1 MKEEP
6 AGISSPPASISMGFS
21 DRPPGLR
28 REEVTLLISE
38 LSSILEG
45 QRIGKVYD
53 APHGNLR
60 IVIGSGSSRLHLLI
74 SVHAGTSRMV
84 LLDGPLPAPD
94 RPGEK
99 VTRLRALLSGALIDQ
114 VDQPGGDRLM
124 RLRLAFGPQKRHR
137 RDLLLELFGR
147 QGRLLVLEG
156 KPTRVRFVTGR
167 GGLGTGE
174 PYQYPQAPRN
184 EEGQIA
190 GGVSPTMPFDPFQH
204 IPVEERNGE
213 TPFHHWLGPKLAQ
226 REEQLILD
234 GKLRQGQQE
243 LNRQRKVLT
252 RRLKNLQS
260 DLQRSLDWEWWQ
272 NRGELLKSVLHQL
285 KRGMSSIEVEDWYQ
299 EGSPRVEVELVT
311 EKTPIQN
318 VERYFHKAR
327 KGKRSIDQLTQRTAE
342 TQTLCDELE
351 ALLQES
357 ETIRAEA
364 VPEVEAVDD
373 WLRRAFRWSSRHGK
387 KKQSPKDPR
396 QRGRGAAEKKPFMR
410 YRSREGLEILVGRSA
425 RENDDLS
432 IRTAKGNDLFFHIAG
447 KPGPHVVLRVP
458 RGSVASPESIDDAAY
473 VAAYRSGWRGPGGVA
488 VHWTESKFVRKPK
501 GLPPGK
507 VLIDRERE
515 HWVTPREEGLA
526 PLRDSEDE
534 GLEASS

>member
-1 MKEEP
+1 M
-6 AGISSPPASISMGFS
+6 ASS
-21 DRPPGLR
+21 DRSSGLR
-28 REEVTLLISE
+28 REEVTLLVSE
-38 LSSILEG
+38 LSSVLEG
-45 QRIGKVYD
+45 QRIGKIYD

-60 IVIGSGSSRLHLLI
+60 IVIGSGSARLHLLV
-74 SVHAGTSRMV
+74 SVHPGTSRMV
-84 LLDGPLPAPD
+84 LLEGPLPAPE
-94 RPGEK
+94 RPGET
-99 VTRLRALLSGALIDQ
+99 VARLRTLLSGALVDQ

-156 KPTRVRFVTGR
+156 KPARVRFVTGR
-167 GGLGTGE
+167 GGIGNGE
-174 PYQYPQAPRN
+174 PYQYPQAPLR
-184 EEGQIA
+184 EDERIT

-204 IPVEERNGE
+204 IPVEQRIGE
-213 TPFHHWLGPKLAQ
+213 SPFHHWLGPQLAD
-226 REEQLILD
+226 REESLILE
-234 GKLRQGQQE
+234 GKIRQGQQE
-243 LNRQRKVLT
+243 LNRQRKILT
-252 RRLKNLQS
+252 RRLQNLQS
-260 DLQRSLDWEWWQ
+260 DLQRSLDWQWWQ

-285 KRGMSSIEVEDWYQ
+285 KRGMSSIEVADWYQ
-299 EGSPRVEVELVT
+299 EDSPNVEIELVS

-327 KGKRSIDQLTQRTAE
+327 KGKRSIDQLTQRTGD
-342 TQTLCDELE
+342 TQTLCDELDS
-351 ALLQES
+351 LLHES
-357 ETIRAEA
+357 ENLKSCENPAHEEI
-364 VPEVEAVDD
+364 DD
-373 WLRRAFRWSSRHGK
+373 WLRRTLKWCSRHGK
-387 KKQSPKDPR
+387 KKQIPKD
-396 QRGRGAAEKKPFMR
+396 QRSGGRGKPEKRPFMR

-447 KPGPHVVLRVP
+447 KPGPHVLMRVP
-458 RGSVASPESIDDAAY
+458 RGVVASPESIDDAAY

-515 HWVTPREEGLA
+515 HWVTPRDDGMA
-526 PLRDSEDE
+526 ALRHPEDD
-534 GLEASS
+534 GINPS

>member
-1 MKEEP
+1 MV
-6 AGISSPPASISMGFS
+6 SS
-21 DRPPGLR
+21 DRSSGLR
-28 REEVTLLISE
+28 REEVTLLVSE

-60 IVIGSGSSRLHLLI
+60 IVIGSGSSRMHLLI
-74 SVHAGTSRMV
+74 SVHPGTSRMV
-84 LLDGPLPAPD
+84 LLKGSLPAPD

-99 VTRLRALLSGALIDQ
+99 VARLRTLLSGALVDQ
-114 VDQPGGDRLM
+114 VDQPGGDRMM

-156 KPTRVRFVTGR
+156 KPARVRFVTGR
-167 GGLGTGE
+167 GGLGNGE

-184 EEGQIA
+184 EDGLIA
-190 GGVSPTMPFDPFQH
+190 GGVSPTLPFDPFQH
-204 IPVEERNGE
+204 IPVEERTGE
-213 TPFHHWLGPKLAQ
+213 TPFHHWLGPQLQ
-226 REEQLILD
+226 DREERLILE
-234 GKLRQGQQE
+234 GKIREGQQE
-243 LNRQRKVLT
+243 LNRQRKVLN
-252 RRLKNLQS
+252 RRLENLQR

-285 KRGMSSIEVEDWYQ
+285 KRGMSSIEVDDWYR
-299 EGSPRVEVELVT
+299 EGSPKVEIELMA

-327 KGKRSIDQLTQRTAE
+327 KGKRSIELLTERTGD
-342 TQTLCDELE
+342 TQILCDELE
-351 ALLQES
+351 ALLHES
-357 ETIRAEA
+357 ETLKSQERAN
-364 VPEVEAVDD
+364 PEEIGD
-373 WLRRAFRWSSRHGK
+373 WLKRALRWCSRHGK
-387 KKQSPKDPR
+387 KKQAQKEQR
-396 QRGRGAAEKKPFMR
+396 QRGRGKEEKRPFMR

-447 KPGPHVVLRVP
+447 KPGPHVLLRVP
-458 RGSVASPESIDDAAY
+458 RGVVASPESIDDAAY

-515 HWVTPREEGLA
+515 HWVTPRENGLVN
-526 PLRDSEDE
+526 LRDQAED
-534 GLEASS
+534 GFKPDS